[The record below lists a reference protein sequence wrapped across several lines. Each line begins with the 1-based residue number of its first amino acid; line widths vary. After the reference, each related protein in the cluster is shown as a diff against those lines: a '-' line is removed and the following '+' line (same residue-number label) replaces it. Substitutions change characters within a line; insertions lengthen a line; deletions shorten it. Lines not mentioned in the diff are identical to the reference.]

1 MVKVNSQHR
10 VKLGISQMKVL
21 KDKVMVTDMDFEE
34 RQTQN
39 GIILLNDD
47 MEQRGIRPR
56 WARVIAKGP
65 DQHDIEVGEWIYIA
79 HGRWTRGVDIIDT
92 DTNKEITVR
101 MVDPKD
107 MILRAP
113 EPFIDENVRDKL
125 GLEGG
130 V

>member
-1 MVKVNSQHR
+1 MTKVNSQHKVTVSVSR
-10 VKLGISQMKVL
+10 LSVL
-21 KDKVMVTDMDFEE
+21 KDKIMVTDMDFDE
-34 RQTQN
+34 RITQS
-39 GIILLNDD
+39 GLILMNDD

-65 DQHDIEVGEWIYIA
+65 DQKDIEVGEWIYIA

-107 MILRAP
+107 LLLTAD
-113 EPFIDENVRDKL
+113 EPIIDETVRDKL
-125 GLEGG
+125 GAG